1 MLPSDRPLALA
12 VALLVVLAGCSGL
25 APPETGTP
33 TETPPSLTPTAT
45 TPATATSG
53 TSAPPTDPRPTPTPT
68 ATPAPTSDRDGDG
81 FTACEE
87 RRLLDDANPERMDV
101 YVEIDWTAG
110 ARPSREDLRALV
122 AVYDDAPVHNPNGD
136 PGVDLHL
143 VYDDELP
150 ARDRPLPTF
159 NVTDYA
165 GHFDNDGRG
174 YHYALFVERVAGNAL
189 GRGVRGTIL
198 VQRAIPDRSPTLYV
212 NVFAH
217 ELGHSLGLT
226 RRVFTGV
233 DNFSLPF
240 RRYPSVMS
248 QVGVFETLRL
258 SDGTHHEDDFDDW
271 GYLDENLFTP
281 DTSRL
286 ANESSAC

>member
-1 MLPSDRPLALA
+1 
-12 VALLVVLAGCSGL
+12 
-25 APPETGTP
+25 
-33 TETPPSLTPTAT
+33 
-45 TPATATSG
+45 
-53 TSAPPTDPRPTPTPT
+53 
-68 ATPAPTSDRDGDG
+68 
-81 FTACEE
+81 
-87 RRLLDDANPERMDV
+87 MDV

-122 AVYDDAPVHNPNGD
+122 AVYDDAPVQNPSGE
-136 PGVDLHL
+136 PGVALHL
-143 VYDDELP
+143 VYSDELP
-150 ARDRPLPTF
+150 ARERPLPTF

-165 GHFDNDGRG
+165 DSFDNAGRG
-174 YHYALFVERVAGNAL
+174 YHHAVFVERVQGNAL
-189 GRGVRGTIL
+189 GRGVRGTVL
-198 VQRAIPDRSPTLYV
+198 VQRAIPDRSPTVYV

-226 RRVFTGV
+226 RQVFTGV

-248 QVGVFETLRL
+248 QVGVFETIRL

-271 GYLDENLFTP
+271 GYLNENLYTP